1 MQIYNNEAQKQY
13 SYMEEMK
20 GWVKAQEE
28 RLGRPLTCHITTFGC
43 QMNEKDSEKLLGV
56 LETIGYRQTD
66 TEYADLVLFNT
77 CTVRE
82 NANTKLYG
90 HLGHVKKAKEQNPEM
105 IIGLC
110 GCMMQEEQVVEKI
123 RKSYPFVGYY
133 IRDPQ
138 HF

>member
-1 MQIYNNEAQKQY
+1 M
-13 SYMEEMK
+13 
-20 GWVKAQEE
+20 
-28 RLGRPLTCHITTFGC
+28 
-43 QMNEKDSEKLLGV
+43 

-123 RKSYPFVGYY
+123 RKSYPFMDL
-133 IRDPQ
+133 IFLSWRSS
-138 HF
+138 